1 MSGSHLPFSLSVRQF
16 RDGNWREMTDSVSAE
31 VPVRIRWSGPDIP
44 VCEGT
49 LWAWPEALEEAA
61 LGHVLLEHSGRQH
74 WLGRRQ
80 ASIVRTGG
88 EDTAPQFAVTLGAD
102 GSLPGSTP
110 VLEAPVWDAPALLHA
125 MDAFIGAEGL
135 WDSTGCFHR
144 AGVYSVEQ
152 GKLLHRAEDIGRH
165 NCVDRL
171 AGWAALHQVP
181 LGDKVLLVSARLTR
195 SLCVKALYAGFR
207 FLVSRSAV
215 TTASIAEVE
224 QAGATLVG
232 FARTR
237 EGRFTVFADHAR
249 RIR

>member
-1 MSGSHLPFSLSVRQF
+1 MSVAHAPFSLPVRQF
-16 RDGNWREMTDSVSAE
+16 RDGSWRNITETISVE
-31 VPVRIRWSGPDIP
+31 IPVHIRWFGPGIP
-44 VCEGT
+44 SCECI

-61 LGHVLLEHSGRQH
+61 LGHVLLEQSGGQD

-80 ASIVRTGG
+80 VSIARTGG
-88 EDTAPQFAVTLGAD
+88 ADDAPEFEVTLGAD
-102 GSLPGSTP
+102 GSLPDASSA
-110 VLEAPVWDAPALLHA
+110 LRAPSWDAAGLMAA

-144 AGVYSVEQ
+144 AGAYSVEQ
-152 GKLLHRAEDIGRH
+152 GKLLHRSEDIGRH

-181 LGDKVLLVSARLTR
+181 LEDKVLLVSARLTR
-195 SLCVKALYAGFR
+195 SICVKALRAGFR

-215 TTASIAEVE
+215 TTASIARVE

-237 EGRFTVFADHAR
+237 EGRFTVFADDAG
-249 RIR
+249 RIF